1 MKEFKFHIPVE
12 GMFTIPIVAEDVN
25 SAIEILLS
33 QKEAICEH
41 QLGKLDLKIEDALAV
56 EANPKI
62 IS

>member
-12 GMFTIPIVAEDVN
+12 GMFTIPIIAEDVN

-41 QLGKLDLKIEDALAV
+41 QLGKLDLKIEDA
-56 EANPKI
+56 
-62 IS
+62 SQ